1 MEDHDFEKIDP
12 FDQLIS
18 TQSLQ
23 IPEAA
28 DSIYPSGKP
37 TLSSCIHKIF
47 GTAAH
52 HRFFSNAF
60 TAMSTHRIL
69 KRKHSLLFISFRKSD
84 LIFLHSLEK
93 HLTCS

>member
-1 MEDHDFEKIDP
+1 MEDHDFEKMTP

-18 TQSLQ
+18 TKSAN
-23 IPEAA
+23 PEAA

-52 HRFFSNAF
+52 HRFFS
-60 TAMSTHRIL
+60 TLSQRC
-69 KRKHSLLFISFRKSD
+69 LLTGF
-84 LIFLHSLEK
+84 
-93 HLTCS
+93 